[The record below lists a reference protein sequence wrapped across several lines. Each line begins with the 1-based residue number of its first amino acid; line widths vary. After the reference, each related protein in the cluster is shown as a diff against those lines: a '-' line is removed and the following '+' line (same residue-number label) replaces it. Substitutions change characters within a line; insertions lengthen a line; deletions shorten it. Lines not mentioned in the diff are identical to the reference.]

1 MLAYY
6 VEWHMGQRL
15 APLLF
20 DDHDN
25 AAAPSQRASI
35 VKATNRRNPLTQ
47 QTDEQMQVHSF
58 QSLVA
63 DLATLTLNQ
72 VQPANLAVPAFH
84 KLANPTPLQQRALD
98 LLGIRI
104 GPPAT

>member
-1 MLAYY
+1 VPGSTTPANFF
-6 VEWHMGQRL
+6 E
-15 APLLF
+15 
-20 DDHDN
+20 
-25 AAAPSQRASI
+25 AAAQSQRASI
-35 VKATNRRNPLTQ
+35 VKAAKRSSAAERKALIK
-47 QTDEQMQVHSF
+47 QTDEQMPVHSF

-72 VQPANLAVPAFH
+72 VQPANRAVPAFH

-104 GPPAT
+104 APPAT